1 MHFTP
6 LSSPSKSRK
15 TLNLSAHISFQ
26 ESTIA
31 RKLSRAKAKLKLIN
45 VNEKRHYELKLSK
58 LTNENTFSLENPEES
73 KVYIIFKIHY
83 IFLDDFLYPHQK
95 NQDETRNGN
104 YRKSFFSFAIF

>member
-6 LSSPSKSRK
+6 LSSPSKSHK

-26 ESTIA
+26 DPVIA

-58 LTNENTFSLENPEES
+58 LTNENSFSLENPEES
-73 KVYIIFKIHY
+73 KVFFRVKMQY
-83 IFLDDFLYPHQK
+83 IF
-95 NQDETRNGN
+95 
-104 YRKSFFSFAIF
+104 